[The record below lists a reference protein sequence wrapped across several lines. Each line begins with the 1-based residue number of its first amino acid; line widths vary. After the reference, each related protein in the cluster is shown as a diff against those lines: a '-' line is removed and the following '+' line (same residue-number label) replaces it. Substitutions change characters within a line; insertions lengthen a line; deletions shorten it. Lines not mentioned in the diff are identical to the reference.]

1 MPSEP
6 TTYAGY
12 RFPAEVIHHATW
24 LYHLFSLSLRDIE
37 LILAEQ
43 GVVVSHESIRRWCL
57 RFGAEFAAKLRK
69 RGGRGR
75 VIPGTWMGFTCG
87 STASCSISGVLWTRT
102 VSCSI
107 SWSKSGETPWPRSAS
122 SSIC

>member
-6 TTYAGY
+6 ATYAGY
-12 RFPAEVIHHATW
+12 RVPAEVIHHATW

-37 LILAEQ
+37 LILAEW

-69 RGGRGR
+69 LRPR
-75 VIPGTWMGFTCG
+75 PGDTWHMDE
-87 STASCSISGVLWTRT
+87 VYRT
-102 VSCSI
+102 PPVVAAFRARI
-107 SWSKSGETPWPRSAS
+107 EPAF
-122 SSIC
+122 